1 MNLGFLG
8 ASLVLG
14 LTAIGAGLGIGSCAQ
29 GAIGAWK
36 KCFITN
42 KQAPMTLLVFA
53 GFPLTQVFYA
63 FILMGALKDAALLN
77 TDPGHGLLYL
87 GFGVIAGFAIGVTA
101 LIQGKA
107 GATACDA
114 LCETGKG
121 FAQYISV
128 IGISEPVA
136 LFTMVF
142 TMISL

>member
-1 MNLGFLG
+1 MGINLGLLG

-14 LTAIGAGLGIGSCAQ
+14 ITAIGAGLGIGGCAQ
-29 GAIGAWK
+29 AAIGAWK

-42 KQAPMTLLVFA
+42 KPAPMTLLVFA

-63 FILMGALKDAALLN
+63 FILMGQIKTAAFSN
-77 TDPGHGLLYL
+77 PENGILYV
-87 GFGVIAGFAIGVTA
+87 GFAIAAGFAIGLTA
-101 LIQGKA
+101 YIQGKA
-107 GATACDA
+107 GASACDA

>member
-1 MNLGFLG
+1 MNLGLFG

-14 LTAIGAGLGIGSCAQ
+14 LTAIGAGIGIGTCAQ

-42 KQAPMTLLVFA
+42 KPAPMTLLVFA
-53 GFPLTQVFYA
+53 GFPLTQIFYA
-63 FILMGALKDAALLN
+63 FILMGQIKPLAAAN
-77 TDPGHGLLYL
+77 PEAGLFYL
-87 GFGVIAGFAIGVTA
+87 GFAVIAGIAIGVTA
-101 LIQGKA
+101 IIQGKA

-128 IGISEPVA
+128 ISISEPVA

-142 TMISL
+142 TMISLQV